1 MLLLLYIY
9 IRLRTIQH
17 FNYVPLFFLIFTN
30 INLVLPLKILHEFFT
45 YVCTIF
51 SLLFLIVYFLLLRS
65 IFSVVVSLYRCSVCK
80 ACVLR
85 PACFTLPALPQPP
98 TPIPNPSTPPPLT
111 ASKSSCRCM
120 WCWMNLTLW
129 IAFSSSKGYFFLT
142 ATSLIL
148 SSSPTMDGSPLY
160 PGPPRAPSSPL
171 NLRQT
176 EHTGQGSD
184 EVINTN
190 NKNTSRTV
198 KERASKVVSVYF
210 ENLFGML
217 R

>member
-1 MLLLLYIY
+1 MLLLL
-9 IRLRTIQH
+9 
-17 FNYVPLFFLIFTN
+17 
-30 INLVLPLKILHEFFT
+30 
-45 YVCTIF
+45 
-51 SLLFLIVYFLLLRS
+51 VYFLLLHS

-85 PACFTLPALPQPP
+85 PACFVLPPLHPP
-98 TPIPNPSTPPPLT
+98 PYNPLIPPPLT

-129 IAFSSSKGYFFLT
+129 IAFSSSKGYFFLM

-176 EHTGQGSD
+176 EHTSQF
-184 EVINTN
+184 V
-190 NKNTSRTV
+190 NK
-198 KERASKVVSVYF
+198 
-210 ENLFGML
+210 L
-217 R
+217 RKKCQKFYNFWLP